1 MSHKLKSY
9 LDDENF
15 LKAKKIWSEF
25 EKKQRKYFASPQ
37 SFKDK
42 IWNKYLLSKGF
53 ISQKFTKS
61 EREHTTKLLTKRRG
75 YNSQVLIKIT
85 GKDQNF
91 NQLKSHIKY
100 ISRDGLLDVF
110 INDPL
115 ESDNEIFIND
125 INEIAATFQ
134 DGVYDIPNKHDVEKL
149 KLKEKNEVVHMVFS
163 MKGENNIP
171 VEEIKNAAIKT
182 IKERFVNNYFIL
194 AVHNDTDNPHCHLD
208 LKSVD
213 CNGKRIKISPADL
226 DMMRDEFAKNLTD
239 LGYKATNFSYKNKKI
254 SKNKF
259 PDVWDGHK
267 PHHYKITGYGEAKY
281 NFSLDEHTEESYYV
295 KFETSKGKETI
306 LWGKHLR
313 QLMEDYNITNGDY
326 ARFAVTAQEPIVKKI
341 YDKKTKQWCE
351 KTLYRNVWDCS
362 VEGKREVELTP
373 LSEAEKKKTEYKIL
387 SRSNTKVVAPSSQ
400 TKDVNPKQNK
410 TDSSKAQILQ
420 ARQKVV
426 ENTTNI
432 DSKKTNSLNKKDFN
446 R

>member
-182 IKERFVNNYFIL
+182 IKERFVNNHFI
-194 AVHNDTDNPHCHLD
+194 
-208 LKSVD
+208 
-213 CNGKRIKISPADL
+213 
-226 DMMRDEFAKNLTD
+226 LTD
-239 LGYKATNFSYKNKKI
+239 LGYKATNFSYKNKKF

-387 SRSNTKVVAPSSQ
+387 SRSDTKVVDPSSQ
-400 TKDVNPKQNK
+400 TRDVNPKQNK
-410 TDSSKAQILQ
+410 TDSNKAQILQ
-420 ARQKVV
+420 AKQKVV

>member
-1 MSHKLKSY
+1 
-9 LDDENF
+9 
-15 LKAKKIWSEF
+15 
-25 EKKQRKYFASPQ
+25 
-37 SFKDK
+37 
-42 IWNKYLLSKGF
+42 LLFCKHF
-53 ISQKFTKS
+53 QKFTKS

-182 IKERFVNNYFIL
+182 IKERFVNNHFIL

-239 LGYKATNFSYKNKKI
+239 LGYKATNFSYKNKKF

-387 SRSNTKVVAPSSQ
+387 SRSDTKVVAPSSQ

-420 ARQKVV
+420 AKQKVV

>member
-1 MSHKLKSY
+1 
-9 LDDENF
+9 
-15 LKAKKIWSEF
+15 
-25 EKKQRKYFASPQ
+25 
-37 SFKDK
+37 
-42 IWNKYLLSKGF
+42 
-53 ISQKFTKS
+53 
-61 EREHTTKLLTKRRG
+61 
-75 YNSQVLIKIT
+75 
-85 GKDQNF
+85 
-91 NQLKSHIKY
+91 
-100 ISRDGLLDVF
+100 
-110 INDPL
+110 
-115 ESDNEIFIND
+115 
-125 INEIAATFQ
+125 
-134 DGVYDIPNKHDVEKL
+134 
-149 KLKEKNEVVHMVFS
+149 

-182 IKERFVNNYFIL
+182 IKERFVNNHFIL

-239 LGYKATNFSYKNKKI
+239 LGYKATNFSYKNKKF

-387 SRSNTKVVAPSSQ
+387 SRSDTKVVAPSSQ

>member
-134 DGVYDIPNKHDVEKL
+134 DGVYDIPNKHDVKKL

-182 IKERFVNNYFIL
+182 IKERFVNNHFIL

-213 CNGKRIKISPADL
+213 CN
-226 DMMRDEFAKNLTD
+226 
-239 LGYKATNFSYKNKKI
+239 
-254 SKNKF
+254 
-259 PDVWDGHK
+259 
-267 PHHYKITGYGEAKY
+267 
-281 NFSLDEHTEESYYV
+281 
-295 KFETSKGKETI
+295 
-306 LWGKHLR
+306 
-313 QLMEDYNITNGDY
+313 
-326 ARFAVTAQEPIVKKI
+326 
-341 YDKKTKQWCE
+341 
-351 KTLYRNVWDCS
+351 
-362 VEGKREVELTP
+362 
-373 LSEAEKKKTEYKIL
+373 
-387 SRSNTKVVAPSSQ
+387 
-400 TKDVNPKQNK
+400 
-410 TDSSKAQILQ
+410 
-420 ARQKVV
+420 
-426 ENTTNI
+426 
-432 DSKKTNSLNKKDFN
+432 
-446 R
+446 